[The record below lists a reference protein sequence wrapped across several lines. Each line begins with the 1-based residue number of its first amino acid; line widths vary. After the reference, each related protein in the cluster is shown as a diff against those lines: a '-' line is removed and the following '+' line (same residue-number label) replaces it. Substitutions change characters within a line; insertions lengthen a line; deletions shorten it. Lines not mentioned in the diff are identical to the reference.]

1 MTATQQLASRF
12 REVILNGRWIANTNL
27 KAQLDDLP
35 WEVAT
40 QKVGSLNTIAVLT
53 FHLHYYIAGI
63 LQVLRGGS
71 LDIRDQYSFD
81 MPPMQ
86 DQEDWEG
93 RLNSLWHDAEQ
104 FAVLVE
110 QMPEAGLSEPFF
122 DIKYG
127 DYQRNLDG
135 MIEHCYYH
143 LGQVV
148 LIRKM
153 LVEKG

>member
-12 REVILNGRWIANTNL
+12 REVILNGLWIANTNL

-40 QKVGSLNTIAVLT
+40 QKVGTLNTIAVLT

-81 MPPMQ
+81 MPSIL
-86 DQEDWEG
+86 DQEDWEN
-93 RLNSLWHDAEQ
+93 RLNTLWQDAEQ
-104 FAVLVE
+104 FALLVE
-110 QMPEAGLSEPFF
+110 QMPEARLSESFF
-122 DIKYG
+122 DPKYG